1 MDTKCKA
8 CSILCVQTGYGS
20 MVCPWCGRED
30 FRTIYDSH
38 NAYCAYS
45 VPLVPPATYT
55 RMKRFRKYLQRAAR
69 QQSTSTVPPGTWD
82 YLFAGKPYSCP
93 GAILRRLKRA
103 PKHICKKCYDSLP
116 YLTAALCPQ
125 ITVPCINENEKEQAL
140 QMFTRI
146 DCAIRSGP
154 FVSYLYCLEYILK
167 RLHRSDICEHINCIQ
182 CPKRRATYKFRLD
195 KIFGADGHETI
206 EDILRS
212 SAVHPPES
220 LELQVPGD
228 PTLTPD
234 SFTGLQEALL
244 PGHVAGSGDVPN
256 ARRLR

>member
-8 CSILCVQTGYGS
+8 CVVRCVQTGYGS
-20 MVCPWCGRED
+20 MVCPRCGSED
-30 FRTIYDSH
+30 FSCIYESH

-116 YLTAALCPQ
+116 MLVHTLCPGAV
-125 ITVPCINENEKEQAL
+125 VPELQESDKYQAVSRFREL
-140 QMFTRI
+140 DDAYNQ
-146 DCAIRSGP
+146 GEP
-154 FVSYLYCLEYILK
+154 FVSYLFALEYILELIGK
-167 RLHRSDICEHINCIQ
+167 SELLPYINKIQ
-182 CPKRRATYKFRLD
+182 CRKRRAAYRWRLD
-195 KIFGADGHETI
+195 KIFKHKT
-206 EDILRS
+206 RS
-212 SAVHPPES
+212 
-220 LELQVPGD
+220 
-228 PTLTPD
+228 
-234 SFTGLQEALL
+234 
-244 PGHVAGSGDVPN
+244 
-256 ARRLR
+256 